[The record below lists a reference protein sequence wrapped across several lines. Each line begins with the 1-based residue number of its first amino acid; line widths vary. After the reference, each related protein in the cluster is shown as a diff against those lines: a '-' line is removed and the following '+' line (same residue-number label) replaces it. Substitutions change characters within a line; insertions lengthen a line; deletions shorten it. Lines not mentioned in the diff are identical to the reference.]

1 MSGML
6 KERAYPMLNYALPC
20 FQKFLQGIPCSP
32 MLSYHAPAC
41 FFLGNI
47 VDTKETR
54 DTIAFDASIFGAK
67 TWDRKTTKIYI

>member
-1 MSGML
+1 ML
-6 KERAYPMLNYALPC
+6 
-20 FQKFLQGIPCSP
+20 QKVPQGTPCSS
-32 MLSYHAPAC
+32 MLSSHAPPC
-41 FFLGNI
+41 FFLKNI